1 MLLLLGWS
9 QPKSRDQPRPLVAA
23 TRLQETP
30 ICAATTHAHAVQG
43 RNISIA
49 TAHFDTEMKEGRR

>member
-1 MLLLLGWS
+1 MLQLLAWS
-9 QPKSRDQPRPLVAA
+9 QPKSRGQLRALVAA

-43 RNISIA
+43 RNTSIA
-49 TAHFDTEMKEGRR
+49 TAHFDTEMKEARR